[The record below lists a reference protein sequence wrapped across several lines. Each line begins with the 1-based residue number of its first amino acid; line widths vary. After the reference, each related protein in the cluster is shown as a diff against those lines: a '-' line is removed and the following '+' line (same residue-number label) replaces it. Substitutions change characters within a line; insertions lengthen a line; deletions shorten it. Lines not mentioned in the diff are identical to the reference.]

1 MTPAAGHTPTA
12 PRRPRPEPGRAGTLV
27 LSGGGWGGVVC
38 GVALTACRLS

>member
-27 LSGGGWGGVVC
+27 LSGGGGVVC
-38 GVALTACRLS
+38 GVALTARRLS